1 MDADEA
7 AAAVVA
13 GDAVALAAADDVLV
27 AAVGAV
33 VGAASVHAVAKVE
46 AGQGGLQAAAAAARA
61 RLYGLSAHHGQT
73 ALDVGQLDG
82 EGLAGHSTARRQR
95 ALDLGLYE
103 GMFDVHFRS
112 PFLKSQMFDL
122 RPPSRFRG
130 IWLSTVVSL
139 AVITFSFT
147 GINFQDF
154 RVISIQPFFF
164 TEQPR
169 SYL

>member
-1 MDADEA
+1 M
-7 AAAVVA
+7 
-13 GDAVALAAADDVLV
+13 ALAAADDVLV

-33 VGAASVHAVAKVE
+33 VGAASVHAIAKVE
-46 AGQGGLQAAAAAARA
+46 AGQSGLQAAAAAART

-82 EGLAGHSTARRQR
+82 EGLAGHSAARRQR

-154 RVISIQPFFF
+154 RVISIQAFFF